1 MSTVVVE
8 KDLEIPRE
16 HQEAVSSWISIL
28 KDLPII
34 YNMPLSSDKERDTW
48 ELLATDLENQY
59 NFGNIDTLEDL
70 RYNLYFD
77 YVNFTIIFQDLGE
90 FAVLTDLMYK
100 MSNELQR
107 MDKLWPT
114 IKIERIQEPRPLNS
128 TSFLGNDYDHFQGTF
143 PESQNCTPPNKK
155 IRITIKLAPEQ
166 PPVFSKSTERCH
178 YDDIIFPSLN

>member
-34 YNMPLSSDKERDTW
+34 YNMPLSSDKERETW
-48 ELLATDLENQY
+48 ELLATDLEFQY
-59 NFGNIDTLEDL
+59 NRGTIDTLEDL

-90 FAVLTDLMYK
+90 FSVLTDLMYK
-100 MSNELQR
+100 MAHELQR

-114 IKIERIQEPRPLNS
+114 IKIERVQEPHRLNDS
-128 TSFLGNDYDHFQGTF
+128 SFLGNEPEHFQGTF
-143 PESQNCTPPNKK
+143 SESQNCTPPNKK
-155 IRITIKLAPEQ
+155 IRLTIKLVPG
-166 PPVFSKSTERCH
+166 PKDH
-178 YDDIIFPSLN
+178 